1 MSENDQKSNFAT
13 AGAALSCL
21 GETGD
26 APALFAFG
34 AEDVEQWSFGELD
47 ELVGR
52 LASGLRGDGLSREES
67 VALLAPPSAAYIAVA
82 LGILRA
88 EGVVVPIDA
97 QMADKPLRHA
107 LRDCGATRLFTDERG
122 ARRIGKLDLDDKPR
136 ILRLDQEKGEDSWRG
151 ILGKEAA
158 GVEEA
163 SPDARAV
170 IFYTSGT
177 TGPPKGVP
185 LSRGNVA
192 YQFEVL
198 LENRLIQKGDRLVL
212 PLPLHHVYPFVCGT
226 LAPLHLGLPLVLP
239 AALTGPQLA
248 RAVRESEASVIVGVP
263 RLHRALVDGIKQKA
277 LHGGIATRLLFRA
290 ALAVSLTARK
300 TLGLRLGRYLFGSL
314 HRRLGG
320 RVRLM
325 ASGGSPLDPNL
336 ARQLEAFGWQVA
348 IGYGLTETSPLL
360 TILRPGDSRFETVG
374 RPVNGTELKIDPS
387 AAPGGEDRSDQDS
400 DGPQPGEILAR
411 GPGVF
416 SGYHNL
422 PEETEEAIS
431 DKWFRTGDLGRLD
444 DDGYLRVEGRIST
457 MLVLEGGENLAP
469 ETLEEIYAE
478 CDEIDE
484 AGIFQRE
491 GKLVALLVPNEKIPA
506 DQARKRV
513 EEALER
519 LREDLP
525 SYQRLSDFKLT
536 SKALPRTRLGK
547 IRRHEL
553 VEWYESEG
561 KDKGDTPRTGAIQID
576 EMSTEDQSLLDNERA
591 RKLWQFLAER
601 YSDHRLEPESRLD
614 TNLGIDSME
623 WVELTGTIEER
634 LGISLGEDIME
645 KAKTVHDL
653 LEAAADSGAASEAE
667 SRRALKDPESVLSEK
682 DRRWIKPRT
691 RFHAILGR
699 PLYLVHEIFMRML
712 FRIELHGREN
722 LPDTGPYVLTPNHTS
737 YLDGPALIAALDFR
751 TIRTFFWAGL
761 TAALFKNRFWGALSR
776 LGQVVPIDPQR
787 GPLSS
792 LAFGAAVLQ
801 RGRPLVWFPEGRRS
815 PNGELETFRPGLG
828 LILEHHKAPVLPVH
842 IEGTYASLPPGRRLP
857 RPGRIVVRIG
867 QPLDPDQLAEEGKGD
882 TRHERIVNALHNA
895 VARLQK
901 ETLHDR
907 EKK

>member
-1 MSENDQKSNFAT
+1 MPESVQKTEFIRPSPS
-13 AGAALSCL
+13 LSRL
-21 GETGD
+21 GESGD
-26 APALFAFG
+26 TPALFAFG
-34 AEDVEQWSFGELD
+34 PDDVEQWSFTQLD
-47 ELVGR
+47 DLIGR
-52 LASGLRGDGLSREES
+52 VASGLRGDGLNREES

-82 LGILRA
+82 LGVLRA
-88 EGVVVPIDA
+88 EGAVVPIDA

-107 LRDCGATRLFTDERG
+107 LRDCGATRLFTDDRG
-122 ARRIGKLDLDDKPR
+122 ARRIGKLDLENRPR
-136 ILRLDQEKGEDSWRG
+136 IFRLDREEGEDSWRG
-151 ILGKEAA
+151 ILGKESA
-158 GVEEA
+158 GVEEV
-163 SPDARAV
+163 SPEARAV

-185 LSRGNVA
+185 LSRGNIA

-198 LENRLIQKGDRLVL
+198 IENRLIQKGDRLVL

-226 LAPLHLGLPLVLP
+226 LAPLHVGLPIVLP

-248 RAVRESEASVIVGVP
+248 RAVRESEASVIIGVP

-277 LHGGIATRLLFRA
+277 LHGGLATRLLFRT
-290 ALAVSLTARK
+290 ALSISRTARQK
-300 TLGLRLGRYLFGSL
+300 LGWRLGRHLFGSL

-360 TILRPGDSRFETVG
+360 TILRPGDPRFETVG
-374 RPVNGTELKIDPS
+374 RSVSGTELKIDPS
-387 AAPGGEDRSDQDS
+387 AAPGEENRSRSDNGGAQ
-400 DGPQPGEILAR
+400 QGEILAR

-416 SGYHNL
+416 TGYHNL
-422 PEETEEAIS
+422 PEEN
-431 DKWFRTGDLGRLD
+431 DKAFSEGWFRTGDLGRMD
-444 DDGYLRVEGRIST
+444 ADGYLRVEGRIST

-491 GKLVALLVPNEKIPA
+491 GKLVALVVPDESLPA
-506 DQARKRV
+506 DDAKRRV
-513 EEALER
+513 GKALER
-519 LREDLP
+519 IGDNLP

-536 SKALPRTRLGK
+536 SRALPRTRLGK

-553 VEWYESEG
+553 VETYEAEG
-561 KDKGDTPRTGAIQID
+561 KDQDSAPRTGPIEID
-576 EMSTEDQSLLDNERA
+576 AMSSEDQSLLDNERA
-591 RKLWQFLAER
+591 RQLWQFLAER
-601 YSDHRLEPESRLD
+601 YADRRLEPESRLD

-634 LGISLGEDIME
+634 LGISLGEDIIE
-645 KAKTVHDL
+645 KATTVHDL
-653 LEAAADSGAASEAE
+653 LEAAAGSSGESETD
-667 SRRALKDPESVLSEK
+667 SRRALKDPESVLSET
-682 DRRWIKPRT
+682 DRRWIEPRT
-691 RFHAILGR
+691 RVHEMLGR

-712 FRIELHGREN
+712 FRVELHGREN
-722 LPDTGPYVLTPNHTS
+722 LPETGPYVLTPNHTS
-737 YLDGPALIAALDFR
+737 FLDGPALIAALDFR

-761 TAALFKNRFWGALSR
+761 TDALFKNRFWRMLSR
-776 LGQVVPIDPQR
+776 LGQVVPIDPRR

-792 LAFGAAVLQ
+792 LAFGAAVLR

-815 PNGELETFRPGLG
+815 PNGELGKFRPGLG

-842 IEGTYASLPPGRRLP
+842 IEGTYASLPRGRGLP

-867 QPLDPDQLAEEGKGD
+867 KARDPDELAEQGEGE
-882 TRHERIVNALHNA
+882 TRHERIVNALHDA
-895 VARLQK
+895 VARLAAEAAEQK
-901 ETLHDR
+901 E
-907 EKK
+907 K